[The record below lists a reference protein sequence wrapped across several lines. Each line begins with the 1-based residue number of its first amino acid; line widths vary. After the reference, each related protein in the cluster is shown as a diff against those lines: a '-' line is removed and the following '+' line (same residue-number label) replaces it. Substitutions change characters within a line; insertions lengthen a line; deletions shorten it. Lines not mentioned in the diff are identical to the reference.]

1 MTQPLKMDSM
11 KTKWQNLSK
20 GKKTWVII
28 GAVVILAAA
37 AAPLRDDDPEP
48 AEAQEPTASPVVDE
62 EPSEEASEEPE
73 APAVDADEIM
83 QTWLDAHGVEK
94 PSDLYSDEHPNIWSS
109 PLWAIT
115 DWENDDRSGMIIV
128 YVQEHLDD
136 DMAENIAVSIF
147 MSGARETPELTHVR
161 VIGLD
166 GIDRYTSR
174 STALPYED

>member
-1 MTQPLKMDSM
+1 M
-11 KTKWQNLSK
+11 KEKWQNLSK

-62 EPSEEASEEPE
+62 EPSEEASE
-73 APAVDADEIM
+73 A
-83 QTWLDAHGVEK
+83 
-94 PSDLYSDEHPNIWSS
+94 
-109 PLWAIT
+109 
-115 DWENDDRSGMIIV
+115 
-128 YVQEHLDD
+128 
-136 DMAENIAVSIF
+136 
-147 MSGARETPELTHVR
+147 PELTHVR